1 MRRPERHGV
10 VVALWCGPRVLIL
23 RQSYRPGATFPGG
36 GLRRDEAPVLAAC
49 RELRE
54 ETGLDLP
61 PERLRLAREV
71 TLRFEGCLDHV
82 QVFEARLAAEPVLRP
97 DRREVVEAGFQ
108 HPAMALR
115 DPAMAPY
122 VRAYLEALPP
132 EAPAAG
138 PPEAPAAG
146 LR

>member
-1 MRRPERHGV
+1 V

-54 ETGLDLP
+54 ETGLDLS

-108 HPAMALR
+108 HPAAALR
-115 DPAMAPY
+115 DTAMAPY

-132 EAPAAG
+132 GAPAAG
-138 PPEAPAAG
+138 PP
-146 LR
+146 